1 MLSRRFP
8 LALVV
13 FLFLVIAAAGQS
25 GDFTIVALPD
35 TQFYSA
41 NDPQIFNQQTQW
53 IRDNAAAL
61 NIKLVLGEGDI
72 VNGGGEISQWQNA
85 DAAMKLLDGV
95 VPYMSAIGNH
105 DYDQNDPSKR
115 TPSTVNFNN
124 YFGPNRYSGQSWYK
138 GTFTSGSNENFY
150 GEFTFSGTTFLV
162 IALEFMPRSTVLD
175 WANNLIA
182 NNPDKEVI
190 LLTHAYEYS
199 DDTRM
204 GRCDEWNK
212 TSFNVDADNDGND
225 MWDKLVRKHKNVSL
239 VLSGH
244 VTAGDGTGRRT
255 DLGDNGNL
263 VNQVLADYQTL
274 PNGGNGWLRIMTF
287 HPASNTI
294 DVKTY
299 SPFLNAYL
307 TDAENQ
313 FTLTWHAQ
321 GGFPGQPGTIDGR
334 VRSAIDCHDISGATV
349 SAGGVSTTTNSSGL
363 YNLALSAATGV
374 SVKVTA
380 SGWISQTVTANVF
393 PGVGTQSEFFI
404 ATGGQLNGTVVDSSG
419 APVSGATV
427 KADGGYAT
435 TSLTLTTDSLGK
447 FASGWI
453 STGTYAVVAS
463 ATGFNS
469 TSSSTTVNP
478 GQTADLTMRLG
489 GGSPPPTGGGTIT
502 GVITSAIDGRALA
515 NATVTAAG
523 KSTLTAANGAYS
535 FTGVPA
541 GTYTVSASLSGWLP
555 NSTNVSVTSGATSTA
570 NIKLATSGRIT
581 GTVKTSSGAPVSGA
595 KVTFAGG
602 VIANTTSVLTNSSGA
617 YGSNWIPV
625 GDYKVM
631 VTKSGRPTRTATAK
645 VTPGNI
651 LTLNFRM

>member
-8 LALVV
+8 LVLLAV
-13 FLFLVIAAAGQS
+13 LFVILPAAAQS
-25 GDFTIVALPD
+25 SDFTIVALPD

-41 NDPQIFNQQTQW
+41 SYPQIFNQQTQW
-53 IRDNAAAL
+53 IRDNTAAL

-72 VNGGGEISQWQNA
+72 VNGGGEIYQWQNA
-85 DAAMKLLDGV
+85 DAAMKTLDGV
-95 VPYMSAIGNH
+95 VPYMSVIGNH

-124 YFGPNRYSGQSWYK
+124 YFGPNRYSGQPWYK
-138 GTFTSGSNENFY
+138 GTFTPGSNENFY

-199 DDTRM
+199 DNTRM
-204 GRCDEWNK
+204 GHCDQWSK
-212 TSFNVDADNDGND
+212 DAFNVSADNDGND
-225 MWDKLVRKHKNVSL
+225 MWDRLVRKHKNISL
-239 VLSGH
+239 VLNGH

-287 HPASNTI
+287 HPSTNTI

-299 SPFLNAYL
+299 SPFLNAYM

-321 GGFPGQPGTIDGR
+321 GGFTGQPGTIDGR

-349 SAGGVSTTTNSSGL
+349 SADGVSTTTNSSGL
-363 YNLALSAATGV
+363 YSLALSAGTGV

-380 SGWISQTVTANVF
+380 SGWISQTTTMNVY
-393 PGVGTQSEFFI
+393 PGVGTQAEFFI
-404 ATGGQLNGTVVDSSG
+404 ATGGQLNGTVVDTNG
-419 APVSGATV
+419 APISGTTV
-427 KADGGYAT
+427 TANGGYAP
-435 TSLTLTTDSLGK
+435 TSLTMTADSLGK

-453 STGTYAVVAS
+453 STGTYTVTAS
-463 ATGFNS
+463 AVGFNTATTS
-469 TSSSTTVNP
+469 ATLTAGQTTNVTLTLTSGTSSGPGAIAGTV
-478 GQTADLTMRLG
+478 
-489 GGSPPPTGGGTIT
+489 
-502 GVITSAIDGRALA
+502 TSATDGHPLA

-523 KSTLTAANGAYS
+523 QSTLTNSTGAYS
-535 FTGVPA
+535 ISNVAP
-541 GTYTVSASLSGWLP
+541 GTYTVSASLSGWQT
-555 NSTNVSVTSGATSTA
+555 NSTTVSVTSGATSTA
-570 NIKLATSGRIT
+570 NIPLATTGRIS
-581 GTVKTSSGAPVSGA
+581 GTVRSASGARVSGA
-595 KVTFAGG
+595 KVTFTGG
-602 VIANTTSVLTNSSGA
+602 VIANSTTVYTNSSGNYTSA
-617 YGSNWIPV
+617 WIPV
-625 GDYKVM
+625 GSYT
-631 VTKSGRPTRTATAK
+631 VTVSKSGLTTRSGTAT
-645 VTPGNI
+645 VTTGGKTI
-651 LTLNFRM
+651 LNFTM

>member
-1 MLSRRFP
+1 MPYRRFP
-8 LALVV
+8 LIIPVV
-13 FLFLVIAAAGQS
+13 LFLVIATAAQS

-41 NDPQIFNQQTQW
+41 SNPQIFNQQTQW

-72 VNGGGEISQWQNA
+72 VNGGGEIYQWQNA
-85 DAAMKLLDGV
+85 DAAMKTLDGV
-95 VPYMSAIGNH
+95 VPYMSVIGNH

-138 GTFTSGSNENFY
+138 GTFTPGSNENFY
-150 GEFTFSGTTFLV
+150 GEFTFGSTTFLV
-162 IALEFMPRSTVLD
+162 IALEFMPRSAVLD

-182 NNPDKEVI
+182 SNPDKEVI

-199 DDTRM
+199 DNTRI

-212 TSFNVDADNDGND
+212 TAFNMDTDNDGND
-225 MWDKLVRKHKNVSL
+225 MWNKLVRKHKNILL
-239 VLSGH
+239 VLNGH

-287 HPASNTI
+287 HPSANTI

-299 SPFLNAYL
+299 SPFLNAYM

-321 GGFPGQPGTIDGR
+321 DGFPGLSGTIDGR

-349 SAGGVSTTTNSSGL
+349 SAGGVSTTTNTSGL
-363 YNLALSAATGV
+363 YSLALSAVTGV

-380 SGWISQTVTANVF
+380 SGWISQTTTMNVY
-393 PGVGTQSEFFI
+393 PGVGTQGEFFI
-404 ATGGQLNGTVVDSSG
+404 ATGGQLNGTVADSNGS
-419 APVSGATV
+419 PISGATV
-427 KADGGYAT
+427 TANGGYAP
-435 TSLTLTTDSLGK
+435 TSLTMISDSFGK

-453 STGTYAVVAS
+453 STGTYTVGAS
-463 ATGFNS
+463 APGFNS
-469 TSSSTTVNP
+469 ATTSATLTAGQTSNVTVTLNSSTGSSGPGAIAGTV
-478 GQTADLTMRLG
+478 
-489 GGSPPPTGGGTIT
+489 
-502 GVITSAIDGRALA
+502 TSAIDGRPLA
-515 NATVTAAG
+515 SASVTAGGQSAVTDSG
-523 KSTLTAANGAYS
+523 GVYS
-535 FTGVPA
+535 ISNVAP
-541 GTYTVSASLSGWLP
+541 GTYTVSASLSGWQP
-555 NSTNVSVTSGATSTA
+555 NSTTVSVTSGATSTA
-570 NIKLATSGRIT
+570 NIKLATTGRIT
-581 GTVKTSSGAPVSGA
+581 GTVRTSSGTRVNAA
-595 KVTFAGG
+595 KVTFSGG
-602 VIANTTSVLTNSSGA
+602 VIVNTTSVYTNSSGNYTSA
-617 YGSNWIPV
+617 WIPV
-625 GDYKVM
+625 GTYT
-631 VTKSGRPTRTATAK
+631 VTVNKSGLTTQSGT
-645 VTPGNI
+645 VTVTTGGK
-651 LTLNFRM
+651 TVLNFTM